1 MEKQYLLE
9 TISSEINDK
18 RTYANIRCKDIMC
31 KDEACAIKKYGYA
44 EDAQKITPESAA
56 KAYQELIETA
66 QVEIMFEGCGD
77 PNAAKEIFH
86 KKFAEITRNP
96 ISIAKCCTRPQQGEV
111 KQVVEKM
118 DVKQGKLVM
127 GFRVE
132 NMDSYT
138 KMNAER
144 VAIGLFG
151 GTASSFLFKN
161 VREK

>member
-1 MEKQYLLE
+1 M
-9 TISSEINDK
+9 
-18 RTYANIRCKDIMC
+18 
-31 KDEACAIKKYGYA
+31 
-44 EDAQKITPESAA
+44 
-56 KAYQELIETA
+56 
-66 QVEIMFEGCGD
+66 
-77 PNAAKEIFH
+77 
-86 KKFAEITRNP
+86 
-96 ISIAKCCTRPQQGEV
+96 

-151 GTASSFLFKN
+151 GNSKFLP
-161 VREK
+161 V